1 MGFVAGLGG
10 KGPPHRTG
18 HSCTVLPDG
27 RMLMFGGVDD
37 NGKYKNDIF
46 VIDVKRLTW
55 YKMAGVVKGAPP
67 KPRAYHT

>member
-1 MGFVAGLGG
+1 
-10 KGPPHRTG
+10 
-18 HSCTVLPDG
+18 
-27 RMLMFGGVDD
+27 MFGGVDD